1 MNFKERTFLN
11 NYREIQEAVAAGER
25 ALDSLRAVEKSLNS
39 AGGWGLFDMFGGGM
53 FSTMIKQSKINDA
66 RGELEA
72 ARYALRSFEKELQD
86 VSRAVDLRIDIGSFL
101 SFADFFFDNFFV
113 DWMVQSKIDQAKSQ
127 VSQAIRQ
134 VEGILT
140 ELRRM

>member
-25 ALDSLRAVEKSLNS
+25 ALDSLRAAEKSLNS

-86 VSRAVDLRIDIGSFL
+86 VSRAVDLRIDLGSFL

-113 DWMVQSKIDQAKSQ
+113 DWMVQDRINKARDQ
-127 VSQAIRQ
+127 VRDAIWK
-134 VEGILT
+134 VENVMR
-140 ELRRM
+140 ELERY

>member
-1 MNFKERTFLN
+1 MN

-25 ALDSLRAVEKSLNS
+25 ALDSLRAAEKSLNS
-39 AGGWGLFDMFGGGM
+39 AGGWGLFDMLGGGM

>member
-1 MNFKERTFLN
+1 MN

-25 ALDSLRAVEKSLNS
+25 ALDSLRAAEKSLNS
-39 AGGWGLFDMFGGGM
+39 AGGWGLLDMFGGGM

>member
-1 MNFKERTFLN
+1 
-11 NYREIQEAVAAGER
+11 
-25 ALDSLRAVEKSLNS
+25 
-39 AGGWGLFDMFGGGM
+39 M

>member
-1 MNFKERTFLN
+1 
-11 NYREIQEAVAAGER
+11 
-25 ALDSLRAVEKSLNS
+25 
-39 AGGWGLFDMFGGGM
+39 MFGGGM

-113 DWMVQSKIDQAKSQ
+113 DWMVP
-127 VSQAIRQ
+127 VSYTHLGRIR
-134 VEGILT
+134 
-140 ELRRM
+140 RRSWITSIPPVFW

>member
-1 MNFKERTFLN
+1 MN

-25 ALDSLRAVEKSLNS
+25 ALDSLRAAEKSLNS
-39 AGGWGLFDMFGGGM
+39 AGGWGLIDMFGGGM

>member
-25 ALDSLRAVEKSLNS
+25 ALDSLRAAEKSLNS

-72 ARYALRSFEKELQD
+72 ARYALRSFEILIL
-86 VSRAVDLRIDIGSFL
+86 SRSRLL
-101 SFADFFFDNFFV
+101 
-113 DWMVQSKIDQAKSQ
+113 
-127 VSQAIRQ
+127 
-134 VEGILT
+134 
-140 ELRRM
+140 

>member
-1 MNFKERTFLN
+1 MN

-25 ALDSLRAVEKSLNS
+25 ALDSLRAAEKSLNS
-39 AGGWGLFDMFGGGM
+39 AGGWGLFDMCGGGM

>member
-1 MNFKERTFLN
+1 MN

-25 ALDSLRAVEKSLNS
+25 ALDSLRAAEKSLNS

-53 FSTMIKQSKINDA
+53 SPTMIKQSKINDA